1 MKLAFNTQ
9 ARYTDFSKSYDNYV
23 KRSRRG
29 LSFDR
34 NMYNRV
40 IREYCKILADR
51 LFTEGFVDLPKDM
64 GSISAA
70 VIRRKPQYRGKK
82 FVGFG
87 GVDYATGLRDGKY
100 KTFGIVF
107 LPKHS
112 KNANLRCLGFVANK
126 RLFRRMRDKYKTQ
139 ECNFVPI
146 NFTEEMI

>member
-1 MKLAFNTQ
+1 MKLAFDSQ
-9 ARYTDFSKSYDNYV
+9 AKYTDFSNSYDSYV

-29 LSFDR
+29 LSFDKST
-34 NMYNRV
+34 YNKV
-40 IREYCKILADR
+40 IREYCKILSER
-51 LFTEGFVDLPKDM
+51 LFTKGFIDLPKDM

-70 VIRRKPQYRGKK
+70 VIRRKPQYRGNR

-87 GVDYATGLRDGKY
+87 GMDYTTGLRDGKY

-126 RLFRRMRDKYKTQ
+126 RLFRRMKNRYTEP
-139 ECNFVPI
+139 ECCFVPI
-146 NFTEEMI
+146 DFTEEMI